1 MKTMEGGGESRGVIE
16 YEYKMSQDKKMSHI
30 QNTSN
35 ASDKCVIYFIIFPLK
50 FTTDYDIIEL
60 GKN

>member
-1 MKTMEGGGESRGVIE
+1 MKNCGGGGSRGVTE
-16 YEYKMSQDKKMSHI
+16 YKYKMSQKKMSHI

-35 ASDKCVIYFIIFPLK
+35 PSDKCVIYFIIFPLK